1 MAKLLDSEGKLWALM
16 SSKDKAGRIYPENR
30 GIYTQSD
37 SSKKSSRNIWS
48 LAVVSVDQRY

>member
-1 MAKLLDSEGKLWALM
+1 MADVFEKA
-16 SSKDKAGRIYPENR
+16 KDEEKKPVYRPENR